1 MPANPDLLKR
11 TRKALMYGLGTIDI
25 PVDEDVMKF
34 FQRRLKYMFMDLKRD
49 VDTYLA
55 KVK

>member
-1 MPANPDLLKR
+1 VTHTQEIAYDDPKDIKVQI
-11 TRKALMYGLGTIDI
+11 GQIDI

-34 FQRRLKYMFMDLKRD
+34 FQRRLKYMFMDLGRD
-49 VDTYLA
+49 VEKNLA

>member
-1 MPANPDLLKR
+1 VPANPDLLKR